1 MTEIATVP
9 KAHSFQTGQRYQSLM
24 FENLNENC
32 VNISRP
38 YILYFP
44 RNKPLKTVTVEP
56 GRFIV
61 LNDSF
66 RPKMVKQIY
75 LNFSIFF
82 KF

>member
-44 RNKPLKTVTVEP
+44 RNKRQKA
-56 GRFIV
+56 
-61 LNDSF
+61 F
-66 RPKMVKQIY
+66 RSDRVSPVRVHY
-75 LNFSIFF
+75 F
-82 KF
+82 K